1 MTART
6 GRPHTKIFREERE
19 RPALLFIDQGH
30 TTWFGSRVRLK
41 SVAIAELAGLLTW
54 AILANGDRIGALVHS
69 VDTEPRLFR
78 PARARRSM
86 LRILADVAR
95 ANAALPGAGQPATRL
110 PNALRELHRIRRPGS
125 QVFVISDFAQLD
137 DDGEREL
144 SDIARNTELVLLRIS
159 DRLDAELP
167 PPDRYAIQHG
177 DQLRQIDTADRGGRN
192 AFAAAWRARTER
204 LAALA
209 RRARAPLIDLDTAD
223 NPLDVLIPHAG
234 HARGGRV

>member
-1 MTART
+1 MATGSVHWYTASIPSHACSVPPERAAACCAFWQT
-6 GRPHTKIFREERE
+6 SHAPTPHC
-19 RPALLFIDQGH
+19 
-30 TTWFGSRVRLK
+30 RV
-41 SVAIAELAGLLTW
+41 
-54 AILANGDRIGALVHS
+54 
-69 VDTEPRLFR
+69 
-78 PARARRSM
+78 
-86 LRILADVAR
+86 
-95 ANAALPGAGQPATRL
+95 
-110 PNALRELHRIRRPGS
+110 PGS